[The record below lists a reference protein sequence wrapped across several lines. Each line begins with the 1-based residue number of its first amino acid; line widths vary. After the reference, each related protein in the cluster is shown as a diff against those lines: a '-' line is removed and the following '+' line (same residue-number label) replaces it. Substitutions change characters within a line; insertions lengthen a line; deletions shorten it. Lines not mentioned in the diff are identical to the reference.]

1 MKGQVGMRRSVSRL
15 IAPIII
21 SALVLG
27 TAWTGRA
34 SVARVDVDPALRAGE
49 IALVQVAAGTA
60 WTVAA
65 DLTSAGATEVAA
77 FDNVDVVTARVSD
90 AALALIAG
98 DRQVLRATTD
108 AKVVASGGGKDEK
121 DLDKYGDATDQTSIG
136 IAAVGAPSAWSRSTG
151 AGVVVALMDSG
162 IGKHP
167 DLPAGKV
174 VARVNFVADNARS
187 LDPAGHGTHLAG
199 VIAANGDF
207 FRGVAPDARLVDI
220 RVLDKNGVGTLKNVV
235 AGFDW
240 LLKNRK
246 TLGIGVLNLSIGTVQ
261 ARSYHVDLLAALA
274 EAAWFSG
281 VTVVAAAGNDGP
293 LPGGIATPGADPFVI
308 TVGSL
313 DDQGTVAEE
322 DDRESL
328 FSSRGPTIDGF
339 AKPDVLAPG
348 RRVVSLRGAGSALD
362 KSKPVQPLAAAVS
375 PEAASVSP
383 DAASAWLTTPTVAA
397 VVATLARERDARERD
412 SRNKNGRSNLYVRM
426 SGTSVSSAIVAGTAA
441 LVLAAHGDYSPTKT
455 KGAIVGSARSVRGSV
470 TGAVDAERALTATPG
485 GVNSGLLPSK
495 LLMKALVQSGVAGS
509 GTTWEGITWEGVT
522 WESVTWESISW
533 EAVTWEGVVWESVSW
548 EGVMWETAGWG
559 QPAEVVAS
567 P

>member
-1 MKGQVGMRRSVSRL
+1 MKGQVGMQRSVSRL
-15 IAPIII
+15 IAPVIVV
-21 SALVLG
+21 AVLLG

-34 SVARVDVDPALRAGE
+34 SVAGADVDPALGSGDV
-49 IALVQVAAGTA
+49 ALIQVVAGTA

-77 FDNVDVVTARVSD
+77 FDTVDVVTARIND
-90 AALALIAG
+90 RALALIAS

-108 AKVVASGGGKDEK
+108 ATVVATGGGKDK
-121 DLDKYGDATDQTSIG
+121 DLDKYGDSSDTTSVG
-136 IAAVGAPSAWSRSTG
+136 IVAVGAPSAWSRSTG

-162 IGKHP
+162 IGNHP
-167 DLPAGKV
+167 DLTAGKV
-174 VARVNFVADNARS
+174 VARANFVKDNATR

-199 VIAANGDF
+199 IIAGNGES

-220 RVLDKNGVGTLKNVV
+220 RVLDANGDGTLKNVV

-246 TLGIGVLNLSIGTVQ
+246 TLHITVLNLSIGTPQ
-261 ARSYHVDLLAALA
+261 HRSYHKDLLAALA

-313 DDQGTVAEE
+313 DDQGTVTEE
-322 DDRESL
+322 DDRESA
-328 FSSRGPTIDGF
+328 FSSRGPTVDGF

-348 RRVVSLRGAGSALD
+348 RRIVSLRANGSALD
-362 KSKPVQPLAAAVS
+362 YAKAPALNLAAAAVQ
-375 PEAASVSP
+375 
-383 DAASAWLTTPTVAA
+383 DAAAQLRNALTTTKD
-397 VVATLARERDARERD
+397 RGGKDRDNNKGNG
-412 SRNKNGRSNLYVRM
+412 SRSDLYVRM
-426 SGTSVSSAIVAGTAA
+426 SGTSVSSAMVAGTAA
-441 LVLAAHGDYSPTKT
+441 LVLASHRDYSPTKV
-455 KGAIVGSARSVRGSV
+455 KGAIVGSAHRVPASV
-470 TGAVDAERALTATPG
+470 TRAVDAQKALNEPTR
-485 GVNSGLLPSK
+485 GVNSRLLPSK
-495 LLMKALVQSGVAGS
+495 LLMTALVKSGVAGN

-522 WESVTWESISW
+522 WESVTWESVSW

-548 EGVMWETAGWG
+548 EGVMWETAGLEKL
-559 QPAEVVAS
+559 AELEAS
-567 P
+567 R